1 MENDQDHIEY
11 ITKLLESKSTAKQKT
26 YKHLVSAFQVLA
38 SESER
43 IVNELLKKAHPGD
56 DDVTVYFRQIGD
68 HEFHVKVAGD
78 LLIFVLHTNVVTFD
92 AEHFVMKDPYTQ
104 QNEFNRYYGQIMI
117 YNFMSDSLKFNRI
130 NDPGYLLA
138 RLMVN
143 HENRFFVE
151 GEGSLAFLF
160 NKVSGGPLQVE
171 NLNALVK
178 LALAIAIENDLM
190 APPYPQVRFITLH
203 QKIEHTPDLGGGQK
217 IGFKMSYQDKS
228 HG

>member
-11 ITKLLESKSTAKQKT
+11 ITQLLESKSTAKQKT
-26 YKHLVSAFQVLA
+26 YKHLLEAFNMLKEEA
-38 SESER
+38 LC
-43 IVNELLKKAHPGD
+43 IVQELQKKAHPGD
-56 DDVTVYFRQIGD
+56 DDVTVAFTLINE

-92 AEHFVMKDPYTQ
+92 EEHFVMKDTYTR
-104 QNEFNRYYGQIMI
+104 QNEYNRYYGQIMI
-117 YNFMSDSLKFNRI
+117 YNFMADSLKFNRI

-151 GEGSLAFLF
+151 GEGQLSFLF
-160 NKVSGGPLQVE
+160 NKVSEGQLQRE

-190 APPYPQVRFITLH
+190 AMPYPQVRFITLH
-203 QKIEHTPDLGGGQK
+203 QKLEHTPDLGGGQK
-217 IGFKMSYQDKS
+217 IGFRMSYQK
-228 HG
+228 

>member
-11 ITKLLESKSTAKQKT
+11 ITQLLESKSTAKQKT
-26 YKHLVSAFQVLA
+26 YKHLLEAFNMLKEEA
-38 SESER
+38 LC
-43 IVNELLKKAHPGD
+43 IVQELQKKAHPGD
-56 DDVTVYFRQIGD
+56 DDVTVVFTLINE

-92 AEHFVMKDPYTQ
+92 EEHFVMKDTYTR
-104 QNEFNRYYGQIMI
+104 QNEYNRYYGQIMI
-117 YNFMSDSLKFNRI
+117 YNFMADSLKFNRI

-151 GEGSLAFLF
+151 GEGQLSFLF
-160 NKVSGGPLQVE
+160 NKVSEGQLQRE

-190 APPYPQVRFITLH
+190 AMPYPQVRFITLH
-203 QKIEHTPDLGGGQK
+203 QKLEHTPDLGGGQK
-217 IGFKMSYQDKS
+217 IGFRMSYQK
-228 HG
+228 

>member
-11 ITKLLESKSTAKQKT
+11 ITQLLESKSTAKQKT
-26 YKHLVSAFQVLA
+26 YKHLLEAFNMLKEEAV
-38 SESER
+38 R
-43 IVNELLKKAHPGD
+43 IVQELQRKAHPGD
-56 DDVTVYFRQIGD
+56 ADVTVAFTIVNE

-92 AEHFVMKDPYTQ
+92 EEHFVMKDTYTR
-104 QNEFNRYYGQIMI
+104 QNEYNRYYGQIMI
-117 YNFMSDSLKFNRI
+117 YNFMADSLKFNRI

-151 GEGSLAFLF
+151 GEGQLSFLF
-160 NKVSGGPLQVE
+160 NKVSEGPLQRE

-190 APPYPQVRFITLH
+190 AMPYPQVRFITLH
-203 QKIEHTPDLGGGQK
+203 QKLEHTPDLGGGQK
-217 IGFKMSYQDKS
+217 IGFRMSYQK
-228 HG
+228 